1 MLSFLFP
8 RSRMLLIMRLRCS
21 VGLYRVYLARRAEQ
35 KQQAA
40 HPHSMHTSTRCVT
53 QQTGHQCTAAVL
65 LLRCCPRRQLWQ
77 RSWRAVLHHT
87 PLQDLAAARAASR
100 AAGGEPAQFEEA
112 VRASALFVAI
122 YRAAQ
127 ALADAGQVQVGCVGA
142 AAWCGF
148 VQDTVAVKCKGWR
161 RCGVSCSFWCC
172 NMSCVPDTGVHMG
185 CPAAVCGSGRKQY
198 AEWGDCR

>member
-1 MLSFLFP
+1 MCTLLEEQSKS
-8 RSRMLLIMRLRCS
+8 SR
-21 VGLYRVYLARRAEQ
+21 RRTLTACT
-35 KQQAA
+35 
-40 HPHSMHTSTRCVT
+40 HPHSASRNKQDINAHTVI
-53 QQTGHQCTAAVL
+53 L
-65 LLRCCPRRQLWQ
+65 LPCCCSCRQLWQ
-77 RSWRAVLHHT
+77 RSWQAVLRHT

-127 ALADAGQVQVGCVGA
+127 ALAEAGQVQVRYVGA
-142 AAWCGF
+142 AAWRGF

-172 NMSCVPDTGVHMG
+172 NMSCVPDTGVHMA
-185 CPAAVCGSGRKQY
+185 CAAAVCGSGRKQY